1 MSLLTIVLLAAAS
14 QPNRPEQATDRA
26 ALRIRQ
32 AQYCAAVEV
41 RAQHREVELVQP
53 VSRLEPELEA
63 AQRRAAMDR
72 LVMPEKLKEMRWRR
86 DESAVWQARSE
97 RSNPQA
103 ALFCLTFSC
112 ACAIRRGLRLAEE
125 RSCHAAVR
133 RNLPAQ
139 NTCILPLCQS

>member
-72 LVMPEKLKEMRWRR
+72 LVMPEKLKEMR
-86 DESAVWQARSE
+86 
-97 RSNPQA
+97 
-103 ALFCLTFSC
+103 
-112 ACAIRRGLRLAEE
+112 
-125 RSCHAAVR
+125 
-133 RNLPAQ
+133 
-139 NTCILPLCQS
+139 